1 MAARF
6 VCEQLVGLE
15 VANRAFEFINDP
27 LLDSAISEGNIHRSI
42 ERSRAPSP
50 LQTDGRTENCASLN
64 KIDNIERLEGWL
76 SPV

>member
-15 VANRAFEFINDP
+15 VTNRAFEFINDP
-27 LLDSAISEGNIHRSI
+27 LPDSAISEGNIHRSI

-50 LQTDGRTENCASLN
+50 LQTRGGP
-64 KIDNIERLEGWL
+64 KIAHPKIRSTISSAWKGG
-76 SPV
+76 